1 LFTKGKPSA
10 LINTFDAKVAD
21 DLAKF
26 KASIPIDTR
35 PKKIG
40 SLLQGE
46 NYKEVLKLFVNDPV
60 RKIVEP
66 SKKIEFSIVISR
78 HPVDIGAMSTNQ
90 KWSSCMRLPNADK
103 PKINAFW
110 PSNPTIG
117 TRHYAGNETWEW
129 NGTEWLEKGGVN
141 CHYVPVEISIGSII
155 AYLTHRGYENFKDK
169 DPEARILIKPYVNN
183 NNASDIA
190 LGIEGRAYSSA
201 AYPEGTEVIK
211 QFDEEVQKWIDNANT
226 LTNKKGI
233 YNRHDRSYADRGD
246 GRLTVNLSDLE
257 KKVIEDPWDILNNLK
272 RDTSGDLIM
281 DDIEIGR
288 AHV

>member
-1 LFTKGKPSA
+1 MRAREFIIPEAMTRSQYRVLRNKSDFKFIKDRYNEIFDGKWRVSIPFDHYPDKSDYERFKSMSPEGQESYVISKCNNIRSVQDTLIDIGYDIVSYINGLAVENERGRNIRAERLFTKGKPSA

-103 PKINAFW
+103 PKINALSLPAFSTISTFA
-110 PSNPTIG
+110 PSI
-117 TRHYAGNETWEW
+117 
-129 NGTEWLEKGGVN
+129 
-141 CHYVPVEISIGSII
+141 VPIVIAPFIMNFILPVPDASLDAVEICSEI
-155 AYLTHRGYENFKDK
+155 
-169 DPEARILIKPYVNN
+169 
-183 NNASDIA
+183 
-190 LGIEGRAYSSA
+190 SA
-201 AYPEGTEVIK
+201 AGISFSAYV
-211 QFDEEVQKWIDNANT
+211 T
-226 LTNKKGI
+226 L
-233 YNRHDRSYADRGD
+233 
-246 GRLTVNLSDLE
+246 
-257 KKVIEDPWDILNNLK
+257 
-272 RDTSGDLIM
+272 
-281 DDIEIGR
+281 
-288 AHV
+288 